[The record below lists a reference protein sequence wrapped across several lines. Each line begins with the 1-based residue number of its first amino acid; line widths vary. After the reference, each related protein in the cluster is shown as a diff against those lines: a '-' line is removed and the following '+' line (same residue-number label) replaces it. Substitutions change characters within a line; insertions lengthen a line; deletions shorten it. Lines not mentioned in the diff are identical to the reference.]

1 MAVIIKQT
9 GSVIALFAYAGKT
22 MIGRVYNIN
31 DSTKWSSVFEEGSV
45 IGTLVGNS
53 GSKVASE
60 HYVIDNPCEV
70 EFGIER
76 PLTGSAQLT
85 WKLKPYF
92 YKKLLRTTPSGIHF
106 IFPKSQVCLSNVTE
120 NDMDEKLI
128 NAYKE
133 LVQLS
138 K

>member
-1 MAVIIKQT
+1 MAVVIKQT
-9 GSVIALFAYAGKT
+9 GSVIALFAYSGKT
-22 MIGRVYNIN
+22 MIGRVYDLAKPSN
-31 DSTKWSSVFEEGSV
+31 WSAYFEPGSV
-45 IGTLVGNS
+45 IGTLVGEKSSDITSNYY
-53 GSKVASE
+53 A
-60 HYVIDNPCEV
+60 IDNPCEV
-70 EFGIER
+70 EFVIER